1 MLGIVGDVTDLIL
14 WLPSAGNSWAN
25 ILYVCSHNLIAMARI
40 QPFRALRPHNEY
52 AENVA
57 SRPYDVLNSEE
68 ARKEAEGNPLSFL
81 HVTKSEIDL
90 PADVDIHT
98 QAVYDKAA
106 ENLQALIEKKV
117 LFFEDKPCYY
127 IYELA
132 WKGRTQTGL
141 VCVSSVDDYFN
152 DVIKK
157 HEFTRPEKEQDRIN
171 HIRTTRA
178 QTGNVFLACKDIK
191 ELDDIFAHWKKNNPA
206 EYSFTATDGVTHAI
220 WVVNGAATID
230 SITSLFSEKVP
241 FTYIADGH
249 HRAASAAKVREALRG
264 GDAFVETQTQAEGD
278 KPQLVFP
285 EKPQLVSPQAPYP
298 GDANYFL
305 TTIFPANQLAIL
317 DYNRVAKDLNGLSE
331 EAFLQKLDEQFDV
344 QSADAPVS
352 PAALHQFGMYLGGKW
367 YRLTAKENSYRHDPI
382 GILDVTILQEN
393 VLDKI
398 LGIKDPRTDKRVD
411 FVGGIRGLK
420 ELETRVNSGDVQVAF
435 SLYPVSIQQLFDIAD
450 NGAVMP
456 PKSTW
461 FEPKLR
467 DGLLTHCF

>member
-1 MLGIVGDVTDLIL
+1 MTQPLFLR
-14 WLPSAGNSWAN
+14 
-25 ILYVCSHNLIAMARI
+25 MAI
-40 QPFRALRPHNEY
+40 IKPFRALRPHNEY
-52 AENVA
+52 AAQVA

-68 ARKEAEGNPLSFL
+68 ARQEAEGNLLSFL

-90 PADVDIHT
+90 PAAIDIHT
-98 QAVYDKAA
+98 EQVYMKAKD
-106 ENLQALIEKKV
+106 NLEALIDKKV
-117 LFFEDKPCYY
+117 LFQDEKPCYY

-191 ELDDIFAHWKKNNPA
+191 ELDDVFAHWKKQHNA
-206 EYSFTATDGVTHAI
+206 YYHFAAADGVTHAI
-220 WVVNGAATID
+220 WVVDAPATID
-230 SITSLFSEKVP
+230 IITHLFEEKVP

-249 HRAASAAKVREALRG
+249 HRAASAAKVSQQLADSEA
-264 GDAFVETQTQAEGD
+264 A
-278 KPQLVFP
+278 K
-285 EKPQLVSPQAPYP
+285 
-298 GDANYFL
+298 YFL

-317 DYNRVAKDLNGLSE
+317 DYNRVVKDLNGLTESALLE
-331 EAFLQKLDEQFDV
+331 QLQSDFEIERRETAV
-344 QSADAPVS
+344 T
-352 PAALHQFGMYLGGKW
+352 PAALHEFGMYLGGQW
-367 YRLTAKENSYRHDPI
+367 YALKAKEGTFRNDPI
-382 GILDVTILQEN
+382 GVLDVTILQEN
-393 VLDKI
+393 I
-398 LGIKDPRTDKRVD
+398 LEKWLGVGDPRIDKRID
-411 FVGGIRGLK
+411 FVGGIRGLG
-420 ELETRVNSGDVQVAF
+420 ELEQRVNRGDVKVAF

-450 NGAVMP
+450 SGSVMP

-467 DGLLTHCF
+467 DGLLTHLI